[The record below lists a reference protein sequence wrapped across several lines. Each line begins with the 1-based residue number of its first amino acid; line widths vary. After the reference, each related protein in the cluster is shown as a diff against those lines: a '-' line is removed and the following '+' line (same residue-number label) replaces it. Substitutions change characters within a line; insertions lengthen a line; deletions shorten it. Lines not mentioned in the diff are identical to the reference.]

1 MKISRDHLADNRR
14 RILDAAAQLMR
25 EQGFENVSIAD
36 VTKAAGLTHG
46 AFYNHFKSKD
56 DLIAKVFE
64 HVLFLENGQ
73 SPYADLDLK
82 TFGQNYLTT
91 LQRDNLGNGC
101 MFSALGCEIPRT
113 SPETVAIT
121 TRAIKAQ
128 IERFSQTA
136 PGNNA
141 EERRRVAI
149 SRWSAMVGA
158 MILARAVD
166 DEALS
171 EELLSQTLASFEP

>member
-25 EQGFENVSIAD
+25 EEGCETVSIAD

-64 HVLFLENGQ
+64 HVLFLQDGT
-73 SPYADLDLK
+73 SPFADLDLR
-82 TFGQNYLTT
+82 TFGQRYLSKQ
-91 LQRDNLGNGC
+91 QRDDRRHGC
-101 MFSALGCEIPRT
+101 MFSALGSEISRT

-121 TRAIKAQ
+121 TRAVKAQ

-136 PGNNA
+136 PGNSE

-149 SRWSAMVGA
+149 ARWSAMIGA

-171 EELLSQTLASFEP
+171 EELLAQTLASFES